1 MKLDEVRTV
10 GILGDRNQ
18 GKTNYMF
25 WLADKYK
32 GERQIVFYA
41 YPNKQLLKHLGYKW
55 IHTLNELELL
65 TNSIIFMDELQK
77 HIKFY
82 QKRTSDD
89 FLELLS
95 VIAHNNNTLVF
106 STPMSQFITKA
117 LDVFI
122 DGFAYVKIS
131 DMATL
136 KNGSKSKRLLQEFS
150 CERISKRTL
159 RLKIGEMLQIVDG
172 QEDTNGLIKFPN
184 MAIGKDWSSVNPT
197 KLSKEA
203 KQMLKNPDIFPKKK
217 CKKKPKKTLKKLEKT
232 NTEEIK

>member
-1 MKLDEVRTV
+1 MKLDEVRTI
-10 GILGDRNQ
+10 GILGDRNM

-32 GERQIVFYA
+32 GERKIIFYG
-41 YPNKQLLKHLGYKW
+41 YPNKKLLKHLGYKC

-95 VIAHNNNTLVF
+95 VIAHNNNTLIF

-122 DGFAYVKIS
+122 DGFVYVKIS

-136 KNGSKSKRLLQEFS
+136 KNGSKGKRLLQEFS

-172 QEDTNGLIKFPN
+172 QEETNGLFTFKD
-184 MAIGKDWSSVNPT
+184 MQIGKDWSSANPT
-197 KLSKEA
+197 KLSKES
-203 KQMLKNPDIFPKKK
+203 KKSLK
-217 CKKKPKKTLKKLEKT
+217 
-232 NTEEIK
+232 